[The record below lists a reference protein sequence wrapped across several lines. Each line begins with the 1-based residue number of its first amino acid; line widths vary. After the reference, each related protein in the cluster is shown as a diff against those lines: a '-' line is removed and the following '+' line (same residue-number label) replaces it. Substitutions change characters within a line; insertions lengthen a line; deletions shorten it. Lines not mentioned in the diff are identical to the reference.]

1 MSEESAGTQPIRPVD
16 FSCLTRAHVLP
27 FAAFIG
33 FSMALQLLIG
43 PLIEWKHP
51 SAPWWRQAPEQWLY
65 PVQSLVVF
73 ALLLRF
79 WKNYD
84 FRWSGKGTLAGI
96 VCGIVGIAVWLLPT
110 TLYDRLGL
118 TTDPDGWMKWLGI
131 AGRKEGFDPGI
142 FTSPVAWWAAVILRF
157 FRAMVVVALME
168 EIFWRGFLMRFLLKP
183 DGDYW
188 NQPFGK
194 ASWLSY
200 GVVTAAFVFI
210 HQPLDWP
217 AAFIYGTIT
226 YALCVRSKSLGACVA
241 MHATANFLMGLY
253 AMAYGKYGLW

>member
-1 MSEESAGTQPIRPVD
+1 MSKESAGTQPVRPAD
-16 FSCLTRAHVLP
+16 FSRLNRAHILP
-27 FAAFIG
+27 FAVFIG
-33 FSMALQLLIG
+33 LSMLLQLLIA

-65 PVQSLVVF
+65 PIQSLAVF

-79 WKNYD
+79 RKNYE
-84 FRWSGKGTLAGI
+84 FRWSAKGVVAGI
-96 VCGIVGIAVWLLPT
+96 LCGAIGIGIWLLPT

-118 TTDPDGWMKWLGI
+118 TADPEGWMKWLGI

-142 FTSPVAWWAAVILRF
+142 FASPAAWWIAVVLRF
-157 FRAMVVVALME
+157 FRAVVVVALME

-188 NQPFGK
+188 SVPFGK
-194 ASWLSY
+194 PSWLSY
-200 GVVTAAFVFI
+200 GIVTIAFVFI

-217 AAFIYGTIT
+217 AAFVYGTIT
-226 YALCVRSKSLGACVA
+226 YALCVQSKSLGACVA
-241 MHATANFLMGLY
+241 MHATANLLMGLY